1 MELKNLIMFSVTQS
15 GIQRD
20 LIYKRMYQAAE
31 MGQLINF
38 TYNDTGLTDEDK
50 IWLRKQMLTLFEK
63 YDII

>member
-20 LIYKRMYQAAE
+20 LIYKRMCQAAE
-31 MGQLINF
+31 IEQLTNF
-38 TYNDTGLTDEDK
+38 TYDDTGLIDEDK
-50 IWLRKQMLTLFEK
+50 VWLRKQMLTLFEK